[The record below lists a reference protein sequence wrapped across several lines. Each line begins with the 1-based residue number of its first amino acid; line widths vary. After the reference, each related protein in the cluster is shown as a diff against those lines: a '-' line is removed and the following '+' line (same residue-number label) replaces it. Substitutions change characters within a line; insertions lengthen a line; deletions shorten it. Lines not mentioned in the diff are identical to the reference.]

1 MATIKLKN
9 GSGAPTTGDLVD
21 KEVAID
27 LTNKRLYVRSS
38 SSILEVGATPTSVTT
53 GDVTATG
60 TINFA
65 NLPTSSSGLNAGD
78 LWNDGGTVK
87 VV

>member
-9 GSGAPTTGDLVD
+9 GLGTPTTSNLVD

-27 LTNKRLYVRSS
+27 LTNKRLYVRNASF
-38 SSILEVGATPTSVTT
+38 IQEIGATPTSITT
-53 GDVTATG
+53 GNITATG

-65 NLPTSSSGLNAGD
+65 NLPTSSSGLSAGD
-78 LWNDGGTVK
+78 LWNDSGTVK